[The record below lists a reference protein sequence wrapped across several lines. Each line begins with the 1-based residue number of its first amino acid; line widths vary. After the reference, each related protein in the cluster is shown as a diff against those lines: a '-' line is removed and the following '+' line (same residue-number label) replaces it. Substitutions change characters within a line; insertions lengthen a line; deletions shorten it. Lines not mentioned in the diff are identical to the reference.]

1 MDEQAAMRKTAST
14 VRPRSGRPSKDET
27 DRMFLRIVDTAA
39 ELFAGQGFAATSMEQ
54 VAAACGAGKD
64 TIYRRFP
71 SKLALFEAV
80 VERARELTIERLD
93 LEIAAASTAAD
104 ALAGLKRIARWF
116 LAANLDPQLV
126 AFKRIFLS
134 EAVVPDL
141 GGEASYREDPMMQ
154 RLTGLVTA
162 AQKTGALRGGDAD
175 FMAEQLLN
183 AIALGPTV
191 HAMLGRTSYVS
202 AKAQDEYF
210 EKAWE
215 LFLRGAM
222 SR

>member
-1 MDEQAAMRKTAST
+1 MRDNAST
-14 VRPRSGRPSKDET
+14 VRPRSGRPPKDEA
-27 DRMFLRIVDTAA
+27 DKIAVRIVDTAA
-39 ELFAGQGFAATSMEQ
+39 ELFAAQGFAATSMEQ

-93 LEIAAASTAAD
+93 QEIAAASTAED
-104 ALAGLKRIARWF
+104 SLAGLKQVARWF
-116 LAANLDPQLV
+116 LAVNLDPQLL

-134 EAVVPDL
+134 EALVPDL
-141 GGEASYREDPMMQ
+141 GGEASYRDDPMMQ
-154 RLTGLVTA
+154 RLTALVVTA
-162 AQKTGALRGGDAD
+162 QSAGALRSGDAD

-191 HAMLGRTSYVS
+191 HAMLGRTTYLSGKV
-202 AKAQDEYF
+202 QDEYF

-215 LFLRGAM
+215 LFLQGAM
-222 SR
+222 QR